1 MSFDVIHSDDLTN
14 SGTLIELSHV
24 VRNVMIGRQESLVA
38 LLERE
43 GGMSLGG
50 RVRVG
55 GVSCLEID
63 DIDFIKTNQ
72 SHKEANI
79 HRGDL
84 IRWANEAMEV
94 MNRKKRERESRED
107 IPRVSKD
114 LLTSIEG
121 LKDFIDSLLISLL
134 WLSKSSTI
142 NSFWNGDERRK
153 ALDWPLLIW
162 G

>member
-1 MSFDVIHSDDLTN
+1 VEPVEPVRVECCMRREVMSFDVIHSDDLTN

-63 DIDFIKTNQ
+63 NIDFIETNQ

-84 IRWANEAMEV
+84 IR
-94 MNRKKRERESRED
+94 
-107 IPRVSKD
+107 
-114 LLTSIEG
+114 
-121 LKDFIDSLLISLL
+121 
-134 WLSKSSTI
+134 
-142 NSFWNGDERRK
+142 
-153 ALDWPLLIW
+153 
-162 G
+162 